1 MTLGELRD
9 AIVQLISEG
18 IDEDEPVGVEYYGSC
33 LEMNS
38 IAVVVASDLWE
49 PQTVVVTVDLMQDGE
64 ADDG

>member
-9 AIVQLISEG
+9 AIDKLIEEG
-18 IDEDEPVGVEYYGSC
+18 IDKDEPVGVEYYGSC

-49 PQTVVVTVDLMQDGE
+49 PQTVVVTVDLITDGE